1 MIREA
6 IFKTE
11 WGWCGVVVGRGGI
24 MQVVLPEKRKD
35 LVRARIRS
43 RYPDSQEGGKGTE
56 GVQRALKRF
65 FSGKRLDFDF
75 PLDLSPY
82 SDFQRRVWEAART
95 IPYGEVRSYQWIG
108 GKLGNSRGG
117 RAVGN
122 ALGMNPVPVVVPCHR
137 VIRKDGHLGGFSGPG
152 GIKLKRKLLELEGV
166 RLNLK

>member
-11 WGWCGVVVGRGGI
+11 WGWCGVVVGRGGV
-24 MQVVLPEKRKD
+24 MQVILPEKRKG
-35 LVRARIRS
+35 LIRARIRY

-56 GVQRALKRF
+56 GVQRALKRY
-65 FSGKRLDFDF
+65 FSGKRVNFDF

-82 SDFQRRVWEAART
+82 SDFQRRVWEVART

-108 GKLGNSRGG
+108 GKLGNPRGG
-117 RAVGN
+117 RAVGG
-122 ALGMNPVPVVVPCHR
+122 ALGRNPVPVIVPCHR

-152 GIKLKRKLLELEGV
+152 GIELKRKLLELEGV